1 MQLFYYLH
9 PDDLEEALNY
19 MAIENGI
26 IQHRYLQDR
35 RNNTNKLCYICG
47 ESKEI
52 HLNELNNSM
61 NINNED
67 KSEKNE
73 EENGNN
79 EISFNKANKNE
90 LENNNINNIINTFDL
105 SFKKNSVIN
114 GLNENMN
121 KKEINSLNLSNI
133 KQNEKT
139 EIKNLSSEIDN
150 LSFNSVKEK
159 NNKKEINEIFKIIK
173 SKIKLKPIEEKKE
186 CEICNEIFIVNDD
199 NKLEKCGHSFCSSC
213 WYDALSVK
221 IKENKLP
228 SIKCLDYNCQEKLSD
243 EFIINILNNDI
254 NLIKIYKRYKLELE
268 IINNPNKKLCPYP
281 NCDSYLELKNIHNK
295 DVTCNNNH
303 KYCFICLKE
312 PHGNLSC
319 KENDLDKSII
329 DYAMNNFVKKCPKCK
344 IITEKNKGCNHIT
357 CTKCGYQWCWLCN
370 NEYNINHFNIGKCKG
385 FQFYQPKNDYDI
397 KLMMEGKINVNE
409 LSNSQRQF
417 DDNLNIPIDIRPRL
431 RFHDD
436 INIIRE
442 ERNINR
448 FIGFE
453 SKVVK
458 ILVYIFF
465 GHCILLLNF
474 NDFSHNYVSCFCY
487 FLFAIAF
494 FFQLIFLNL
503 LSFIIIL
510 IYIGYR
516 RFMREFENL
525 KDIYLKKVI
534 FIPLT
539 TIAGVY
545 CITLR
550 FWNEY
555 VNNLYGYRTT
565 KFMKFVI
572 FFPCFIM
579 SIIILFPQR
588 ILMNI
593 VGMILTR
600 IKSYNFSAFN
610 YKLDRMFQRVF

>member
-1 MQLFYYLH
+1 MSNNAIRSSIFQSTNVELNPIVIQLQEFGYDITYSRRVFYYLH

-186 CEICNEIFIVNDD
+186 CEICNEIYIVNDD

-303 KYCFICLKE
+303 TYCFICLKE

-370 NEYNINHFNIGKCKG
+370 NEYNINHFNVGKCKG

-417 DDNLNIPIDIRPRL
+417 DNDLDIHDDIIPRL
-431 RFHDD
+431 RVPHIRLEIHEPNFERGRRRGRRLRQRIDD
-436 INIIRE
+436 
-442 ERNINR
+442 
-448 FIGFE
+448 FSYYDMCFLT
-453 SKVVK
+453 K
-458 ILVYIFF
+458 IFYYLFFIFF
-465 GHCILLLNF
+465 GICFLIYFEFIKKKNILILIGYLSLN
-474 NDFSHNYVSCFCY
+474 
-487 FLFAIAF
+487 IAF
-494 FFQLIFLNL
+494 LPLFFFLNL
-503 LSFIIIL
+503 LMINLAL
-510 IYIGYR
+510 ICNGC
-516 RFMREFENL
+516 
-525 KDIYLKKVI
+525 KK
-534 FIPLT
+534 
-539 TIAGVY
+539 
-545 CITLR
+545 
-550 FWNEY
+550 
-555 VNNLYGYRTT
+555 
-565 KFMKFVI
+565 
-572 FFPCFIM
+572 FFLDCK
-579 SIIILFPQR
+579 R
-588 ILMNI
+588 A
-593 VGMILTR
+593 
-600 IKSYNFSAFN
+600 FSEI
-610 YKLDRMFQRVF
+610 